1 MLLTILTSL
10 LVTAHS
16 QNVVNS
22 DITQALRELDK
33 TLYIY
38 DEIVNLKETRIDSL
52 RNSLTSKSDIKERYL
67 GYAALFDE
75 YIKWNPDSA
84 YYYAN
89 LKMDLAIHADDP
101 ILINDAAMDIA
112 RRHIISGMYHEA
124 LAAMQNVNIRIAED
138 SGQNVELNNI
148 LYDIYHWLNLVT
160 TDSRLRSIYQ
170 NRELSYLKLRTE
182 HVTPDMTEYFVS
194 QATSLI
200 NAGEIQSARQIL
212 EKRLNEDHLPYSDY
226 ALLNYWMARTY
237 QANGDEEQA
246 MCYYAASARYDF
258 YQPVREYQSLIRIA
272 QYCYKHGDIER
283 AYRYIMRCHS
293 DATLC
298 DSKLRINQIAGIL
311 PEIINAYES
320 QEQYR
325 SRQLTLAVIGLSLA
339 FILVAIVL
347 LQLRKSYLHI
357 RKANQIKDVYLGEFL
372 SMFAQHI
379 NSLEKY
385 RSNIRNISKQK
396 DFDALQKELRS
407 DKFID
412 GEWKV
417 LMEKFDKT
425 FLGLFPNFIT
435 DLNALLNQENQFN
448 ITTQKRG
455 LTNELRIFALIR
467 LGVTESARIAQFLRL
482 SLPTVYNY
490 RVKRRNCAIGRR
502 KDFEAKIMKIGW

>member
-138 SGQNVELNNI
+138 CGQNVELNNI

-182 HVTPDMTEYFVS
+182 HVTPDMTEYFVKFS
-194 QATSLI
+194 
-200 NAGEIQSARQIL
+200 RHD
-212 EKRLNEDHLPYSDY
+212 K
-226 ALLNYWMARTY
+226 YWK
-237 QANGDEEQA
+237 N
-246 MCYYAASARYDF
+246 
-258 YQPVREYQSLIRIA
+258 V
-272 QYCYKHGDIER
+272 
-283 AYRYIMRCHS
+283 
-293 DATLC
+293 
-298 DSKLRINQIAGIL
+298 
-311 PEIINAYES
+311 
-320 QEQYR
+320 
-325 SRQLTLAVIGLSLA
+325 
-339 FILVAIVL
+339 
-347 LQLRKSYLHI
+347 
-357 RKANQIKDVYLGEFL
+357 
-372 SMFAQHI
+372 
-379 NSLEKY
+379 
-385 RSNIRNISKQK
+385 
-396 DFDALQKELRS
+396 
-407 DKFID
+407 
-412 GEWKV
+412 
-417 LMEKFDKT
+417 
-425 FLGLFPNFIT
+425 
-435 DLNALLNQENQFN
+435 
-448 ITTQKRG
+448 
-455 LTNELRIFALIR
+455 
-467 LGVTESARIAQFLRL
+467 
-482 SLPTVYNY
+482 
-490 RVKRRNCAIGRR
+490 
-502 KDFEAKIMKIGW
+502 